1 MQYQHVGYRIKG
13 LYRLGAYAL
22 RWGMPNPKAQD
33 RLKILRFFE
42 KHGLHAT
49 TDAYDV
55 SRRTLY
61 RWKAAWE
68 AGGGNLVTLAPQS
81 CAPKRRRSR
90 TWPEAVIAEIRRLRQ
105 AHPNL
110 GKGKLYPLLHDF
122 CEASMLSCPTESTIG
137 RIIHDAPDRL
147 RRTPVRLDPK
157 GRPKTRRRVERAR
170 KPKGFAP
177 RFPGHLIA
185 LDTVERLKDGVRR
198 YVLTMTD
205 VHSRFSLALGT
216 VSHGSQAARGFLTL
230 IRVVFPAPI
239 AVALSDNGSEFQGMF
254 AQSLKAEGI
263 IHWHTYPKTPKMNAH
278 AERFNRTVQEDFVDY
293 HEDLLFEDM
302 TAFNDQLADWLIW
315 FNRDRPHYAHGQ
327 RSPLQYLIQHHPECQ
342 RWWTHTQNCR
352 IRGVDVGYFHASPT
366 AGQAVLASK

>member
-137 RIIHDAPDRL
+137 RIIHDAP
-147 RRTPVRLDPK
+147 
-157 GRPKTRRRVERAR
+157 
-170 KPKGFAP
+170 
-177 RFPGHLIA
+177 
-185 LDTVERLKDGVRR
+185 ERLKDGVRR

-342 RWWTHTQNCR
+342 RWWTHTP
-352 IRGVDVGYFHASPT
+352 A
-366 AGQAVLASK
+366 